1 MKKYR
6 NLLLGL
12 AGALAL
18 GACSSDE
25 PGVAAPG
32 AQPGG
37 ITVNVVTSD
46 AFTNRA
52 AATVDGYTLK
62 CVMQLMADDGTQIG
76 SQSVIDAA
84 AGSAQFVI
92 TPTDIDNG
100 ATHVLFWAEYV
111 PAGTSGAPKVY
122 DSADLT
128 SVKVNPVSLTKAQWG
143 AADAFA
149 GTLDAI
155 ADGATVTLTRPLSK
169 VTFMP
174 SNPAD
179 AHGQSSITVRY
190 DAPTAYNVQT
200 RTVADPAESAAVTLT
215 DTDFDPMAEP
225 WFEAMI
231 LCPEN
236 ITMLDSEIVMELSG
250 RIDQTITIP
259 AGKIPTD
266 PNKIV
271 KLSAEISEEPSQD
284 INISVGIGDLDYT
297 NDPDRAV
304 EMKVGSYIRADGR
317 ATLDPRSAIGIV
329 FAMEAIGGDVPA
341 NYPAQFHGK
350 TIKAYAVALENT
362 AKRTN
367 LSAKDALTGFT
378 YNNTITNGTQYTATM
393 LEALGSDSKTVAAFN
408 DWISAHP
415 LSGADVTE
423 WYIPTGTQLE
433 TWLKML
439 ASVKL
444 FSDASQTVGPEGSAD
459 FRALFPESN
468 LFDRTPAA
476 QVKYLSCSVN
486 SGNLPSGC
494 TIAPGDP
501 ITGNFGQFS
510 KPGNPCVVR
519 PFLTIFE

>member
-18 GACSSDE
+18 GACSQDE

-32 AQPGG
+32 AQPGD

-46 AFTNRA
+46 AFTNRS

-76 SQSVIDAA
+76 SQSIIDASAGA
-84 AGSAQFVI
+84 ASFVV
-92 TPTDIDNG
+92 TPTDLDNG
-100 ATHVLFWAEYV
+100 ATHILFWAEYV
-111 PAGTSGAPKVY
+111 PQGTSGAPKVY
-122 DSADLT
+122 DSSDLT
-128 SVKVNPVSLTKAQWG
+128 SVKVNPVTLGKAQWG

-155 ADGATVTLTRPLSK
+155 TDGATVTLTRPLSK
-169 VTFMP
+169 VCFMP
-174 SNPAD
+174 TNPAD
-179 AHGQSSITVRY
+179 AHGQSHLTVRF
-190 DAPTAYNVQT
+190 DAPSAYDVQS
-200 RTVADPAESAAVTLT
+200 RTVATPVEAATVTLE
-215 DTDFDPMAEP
+215 DDGFDPMVDP

-231 LCPEN
+231 ICPEN
-236 ITMLDSEIVMELSG
+236 ITMLDSEIEMTLSG
-250 RIDQTITIP
+250 RIDQSIIIP
-259 AGKIPTD
+259 GGKVPAD

-271 KLSAEISEEPSQD
+271 RISAEITEEPSQD
-284 INISVGIGDLDYT
+284 INISVSVGDLDYT
-297 NDPDRAV
+297 NDPDREV

-317 ATLDPRSAIGIV
+317 ATMDPRSAVGIV
-329 FAMEAIGGDVPA
+329 FAMEAIGGDSPE
-341 NYPAQFHGK
+341 NYPEQFHGK

-362 AKRTN
+362 GARTA
-367 LSAKDALTGFT
+367 LTAKDALSGFT
-378 YNNTITNGTQYTATM
+378 HNNTITNGTQYTATM
-393 LEALGSDSKTVAAFN
+393 LDAFGADSKTTEAFTT
-408 DWISAHP
+408 WTSAHQHT
-415 LSGADVTE
+415 GTDVTE

-433 TWLKML
+433 TWLQML

-444 FSDASQTVGPEGSAD
+444 FSDASQTVGPSGSAD
-459 FRALFPESN
+459 FRALFPEGN
-468 LFDRTPAA
+468 LFDRTPVQ

-494 TIAPGDP
+494 TLAPGDP
-501 ITGNFGQFS
+501 MTGTFGQFS
-510 KPGNPCVVR
+510 KPTNPCVVR